1 MRRRKSLAAEDADGT
16 AMAAVLA
23 SACVRL
29 TAADLR
35 SRRDG
40 LRREVQFEIPIE
52 IRKKGQFLLIHVRNT
67 KFYLGVMRLKL
78 REITDRPSFRGRP
91 DAGIPRLVRASLGLM
106 VLRRAISTATHRGS
120 VVRLTYELRK
130 FI

>member
-67 KFYLGVMRLKL
+67 KFYRGVMRLKL
-78 REITDRPSFRGRP
+78 REITDRPSFRGRRMR
-91 DAGIPRLVRASLGLM
+91 AYRALYVLRLV
-106 VLRRAISTATHRGS
+106 
-120 VVRLTYELRK
+120 
-130 FI
+130 